1 MPVVLR
7 AVNVSRFKFALKS
20 ARIAEL
26 LKTPPT
32 SNKSWGAYF
41 AEPQNAKRPDLGI
54 AVAKKLVRRAVDR
67 NALKRMIRN
76 LVRAAQA
83 SNLHRDAVIK
93 LRHAVGKTTRGRL
106 RKPELSILRNKMT
119 ELI

>member
-1 MPVVLR
+1 MPVAPRV
-7 AVNVSRFKFALKS
+7 ANASQFKFALKS

-32 SNKSWGAYF
+32 SNKSWGVYV
-41 AEPQNAKRPDLGI
+41 AEPQNQNHPDLGI
-54 AVAKKLVRRAVDR
+54 AVAKKWVRRAVDR
-67 NALKRMIRN
+67 NTLKRMLRN
-76 LVRAAQA
+76 IARTTHAQT
-83 SNLHRDAVIK
+83 LHHDKVIK

-106 RKPELSILRNKMT
+106 RQAEFSNLRNKIA